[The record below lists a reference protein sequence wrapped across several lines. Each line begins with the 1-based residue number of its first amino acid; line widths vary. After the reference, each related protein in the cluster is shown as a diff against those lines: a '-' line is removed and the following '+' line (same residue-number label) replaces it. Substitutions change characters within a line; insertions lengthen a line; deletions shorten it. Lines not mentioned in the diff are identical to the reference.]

1 MRQSYNVIGLGMQI
15 ILGSEAEGLNAHV
28 SYNQF
33 HEIWNTGSL
42 KVRGCG
48 IRIMRHLK
56 LKSYVDQG

>member
-1 MRQSYNVIGLGMQI
+1 MQI
-15 ILGSEAEGLNAHV
+15 ILGSEAEGLDARV

-33 HEIWNTGSL
+33 REIWNIGSL

-48 IRIMRHLK
+48 IRIMHHLK

>member
-1 MRQSYNVIGLGMQI
+1 MQI
-15 ILGSEAEGLNAHV
+15 ILGSEAEGLNACV

-48 IRIMRHLK
+48 IRIMHHLK